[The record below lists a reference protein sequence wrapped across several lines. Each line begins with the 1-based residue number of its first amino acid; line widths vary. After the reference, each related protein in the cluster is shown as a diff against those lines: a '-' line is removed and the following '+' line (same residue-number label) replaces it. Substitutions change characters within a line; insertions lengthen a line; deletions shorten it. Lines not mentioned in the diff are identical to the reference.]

1 MEDAIYNGVKI
12 LFPEAQQLYC
22 VRHLK
27 QRDEMQILK
36 MMDRKKCTEKKK
48 MMAKKELI
56 LDIYRQRRGTLYEY
70 RLAESSDEAEFCGKL
85 NSLQQK

>member
-36 MMDRKKCTEKKK
+36 MMDRKNVPKKK
-48 MMAKKELI
+48 
-56 LDIYRQRRGTLYEY
+56 R
-70 RLAESSDEAEFCGKL
+70 
-85 NSLQQK
+85 